1 MWEIHQ
7 DEKVQGNNMKEKT
20 KMKREIKKSKE
31 QFQQFM

>member
-7 DEKVQGNNMKEKT
+7 DEKVQGNNMKGKT